1 MEPSDVLDEDGN
13 LSIELGKGVS
23 RRDAMKKI
31 GAVGAAMGTVGM
43 AGCQGD
49 DGGDGGNGNGN
60 GNGGSADFEY
70 SRHPAWAP
78 PGWEADQTESGD
90 GMSDRRC
97 VYVIQN
103 VDNTFFVPMTCG
115 YHDALNIFGY
125 TGELRG
131 PGQDGTLTDQ
141 VDIIESE
148 IDNMDEGDII
158 ISTILDVNTY
168 NDAIQSALDNGIIFI
183 NGHSTPATSVPDGPS
198 WNYETQ
204 QEQFT
209 YESPVSGEDREMIIP
224 HVGIRDARGGVAMAV
239 EMQERLQ
246 NQKPDQDEY
255 TVFLVN
261 DLPDNPA
268 VSRRVDKSRSSEGTA
283 QRYYE
288 TQDNINVYQD
298 QVFETPQPPEISKS
312 RNDVVDTI
320 QGEDVDAVVASA
332 FWAAAGA
339 GAARN
344 EGELD
349 EDMLICGFDLAGMTG
364 TGEDAGP
371 IASGNVDFVMGQDPY
386 TQGFLNVPLG
396 WMWAERGIEMKDLEF
411 GVSIFD
417 QRNIEFATQ
426 RRKWSTLIDWQED
439 NYDVLTY

>member
-1 MEPSDVLDEDGN
+1 MEPSDILDENGN

-49 DGGDGGNGNGN
+49 GGDGTDTPGNGG
-60 GNGGSADFEY
+60 GGGSADFEF
-70 SRHPAWAP
+70 SRHPAPAP
-78 PGWEADQTESGD
+78 PGWESDQTESGS
-90 GMSDRRC
+90 GMNSDRRC

-125 TGELRG
+125 TGALRG
-131 PGQDGTLTDQ
+131 PGADGTLQDQ
-141 VDIIESE
+141 VNIIEEE
-148 IDNMDEGDII
+148 IDGMDEGDII
-158 ISTILDVNTY
+158 ISTILDTNTY
-168 NDAIQSALDNGIIFI
+168 NDAIQSALDNNIIFI
-183 NGHSTPATSVPDGPS
+183 NGHSTPATNVPDGSS
-198 WNYETQ
+198 WNYGTQ
-204 QEQFT
+204 QEEFT
-209 YESPVSGEDREMIIP
+209 YTDPVSGEDVPMIIP

-239 EMQERLQ
+239 EMQDRLE
-246 NQKPDQDEY
+246 NQYPDQDEY

-268 VSRRVDKSRSSEGTA
+268 VSRRVDKSRASEGTA

-288 TQDNINVYQD
+288 TQDNINIYED
-298 QVFETPQPPEISKS
+298 SVFETPQPPQITTS

-332 FWAAAGA
+332 FWAAAGS

-344 EGELD
+344 EGALD
-349 EDMLICGFDLAGMTG
+349 EDMLICGFDLAGMVG
-364 TGEDAGP
+364 SDGP

-396 WMWAERGIEMKDLEF
+396 WMWAERGIEMKDLEW

-417 QRNIEFATQ
+417 QGNIDFATQ
-426 RRKWSTLIDWQED
+426 RRKWSTLIDWQEN

>member
-1 MEPSDVLDEDGN
+1 MEPSDILDENGN

-49 DGGDGGNGNGN
+49 GGGTDTPDNGGGG
-60 GNGGSADFEY
+60 GGGSADFEF
-70 SRHPAWAP
+70 SRHPAPAP
-78 PGWEADQTESGD
+78 PGWESDQTESGS
-90 GMSDRRC
+90 GMNSDRRC

-125 TGELRG
+125 TGALRG
-131 PGQDGTLTDQ
+131 PGADGTLQDQ
-141 VDIIESE
+141 VNIIEEE
-148 IDNMDEGDII
+148 IDGMNEGDII
-158 ISTILDVNTY
+158 ISTILDTNTY
-168 NDAIQSALDNGIIFI
+168 NDAIQSALDNNIIFI
-183 NGHSTPATSVPDGPS
+183 NGHSTPATNVPDGSS
-198 WNYETQ
+198 WNYGTQ
-204 QEQFT
+204 QEEFT
-209 YESPVSGEDREMIIP
+209 YTDPVSGEDVPMIIP

-239 EMQERLQ
+239 EMQDRLE
-246 NQKPDQDEY
+246 NQYPDQDEY

-268 VSRRVDKSRSSEGTA
+268 VSRRVDKSRASEGTA

-288 TQDNINVYQD
+288 TQDNINIYED
-298 QVFETPQPPEISKS
+298 SVFETPQPPQIETS

-320 QGEDVDAVVASA
+320 QGEGVDAVVASA
-332 FWAAAGA
+332 FWAAAGS

-344 EGELD
+344 EGALD
-349 EDMLICGFDLAGMTG
+349 EDMLICGFDLAGMVG
-364 TGEDAGP
+364 SDGP

-396 WMWAERGIEMKDLEF
+396 WMWAERGIEMKDLEW

-417 QRNIEFATQ
+417 QGNIEFATQ
-426 RRKWSTLIDWQED
+426 RRKWSTLIDWQEN